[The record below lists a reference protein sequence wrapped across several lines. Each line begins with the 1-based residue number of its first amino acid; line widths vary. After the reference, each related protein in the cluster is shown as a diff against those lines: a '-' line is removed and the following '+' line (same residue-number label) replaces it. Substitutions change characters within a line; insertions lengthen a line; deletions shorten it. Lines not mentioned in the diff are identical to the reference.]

1 MFLESWCYTMFE
13 NTILSK
19 FNEIESTLYT
29 FFDSIKSLKVT
40 KTDSGFC
47 EIIKKYTF
55 KDKDNNILDQYGYRL
70 NVINL
75 YDAEDLR
82 DIKFSIAVGF
92 GTFPNNISLS
102 LTVPYF
108 TADAK
113 LKFIMDTLTKYK
125 NEFLK
130 EL

>member
-1 MFLESWCYTMFE
+1 MYE

-29 FFDSIKSLKVT
+29 FFDSIKSLKVI

-47 EIIKKYTF
+47 KIIKKYTF
-55 KDKDNNILDQYGYRL
+55 KDKGNNILDQYGYRI
-70 NVINL
+70 NAINL
-75 YDAEDLR
+75 YDAEDLS
-82 DIKFSIAVGF
+82 DIKFNITVGL
-92 GTFPNNISLS
+92 GTFPNDINLS

-108 TADAK
+108 AADTK
-113 LKFIMDTLTKYK
+113 LKFIINTLTKYK

-130 EL
+130 EI